1 MHLLAGEGNVKLW
14 YFFSPSDGIISSSN
28 KVLFGDGAEGLSLPE
43 ELRSPTP
50 HAHTFNDF
58 LNVTEC
64 QAEG

>member
-1 MHLLAGEGNVKLW
+1 MQC
-14 YFFSPSDGIISSSN
+14 YDFSDSIISSSN
-28 KVLFGDGAEGLSLPE
+28 KVLSGDSSEGLSLPE

>member
-1 MHLLAGEGNVKLW
+1 M
-14 YFFSPSDGIISSSN
+14 YCFDFSDSIIISPN
-28 KVLFGDGAEGLSLPE
+28 KVLFGDSAEGLSLPE
-43 ELRSPTP
+43 ELHPPAP